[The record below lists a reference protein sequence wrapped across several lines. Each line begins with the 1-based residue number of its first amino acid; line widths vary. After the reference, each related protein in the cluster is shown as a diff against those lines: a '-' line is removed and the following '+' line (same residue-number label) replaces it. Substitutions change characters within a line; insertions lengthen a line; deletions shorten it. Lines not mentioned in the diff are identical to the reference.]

1 MQPGILFDGVYK
13 TKMMV
18 EPNPE
23 TLNSQ
28 AGCCFGSADPVV
40 RGSRI
45 LHVPIVN
52 STSYNRTRKPS
63 VLV

>member
-40 RGSRI
+40 PAEEAAYSMC
-45 LHVPIVN
+45 P
-52 STSYNRTRKPS
+52 
-63 VLV
+63 